1 MSTPVDPRRIRIGIE
16 VSGQINWY
24 ERDPSSGQ
32 SLNIR
37 ATGTKFANPL
47 QNECTVTIS
56 GLSTRTRDYLLT
68 ETSPFNSNRTPKRL
82 IVEAGRLSTGV
93 FRLFIGDINSAE
105 PSGPPDVNV
114 ILKAK
119 TQSAQSGNI
128 VAVAAGAVSKLSAI
142 SQRVADEIGLG
153 LDFQAMDK
161 NISNFSFTG
170 AALRMVSLLQQS
182 GDVRAYI
189 DDEILIVKDYGKALT
204 GRIKILNMDSG
215 MVGIPKPTEKGAD
228 LTWLID
234 SESLLGGMVRLES
247 KFNKPMNGDYV
258 IDQLKFDLAT
268 HDDAFWYTGTCS
280 RYGYEP
286 PKPKAQ

>member
-1 MSTPVDPRRIRIGIE
+1 MMKVDPRRIRIGIE

-24 ERDPSSGQ
+24 ERDPITGR
-32 SLNIR
+32 SLNIKVS
-37 ATGTKFANPL
+37 GTKFANPL
-47 QNECTVTIS
+47 QNECTATIS
-56 GLSTRTRDYLLT
+56 GLSTRTRDYILT

-82 IVEAGRLSTGV
+82 IVEAGRISTGV

-105 PSGPPDVNV
+105 PSSPPDVNV
-114 ILKAK
+114 VLKAK
-119 TQSAQSGNI
+119 TQSAQAGNI
-128 VAVAAGAVSKLSAI
+128 VAVSGQALAKLSAV
-142 SQRVADEIGLG
+142 SQRVAQEIGLG

-170 AALRMVSLLQQS
+170 AALKMVDLLQQA
-182 GDVRAYI
+182 GNVRAFI
-189 DDEILIVKDYGKALT
+189 DDESLIVKDYGKALT
-204 GRIKILNMDSG
+204 NRIKILNIDSG
-215 MVGIPKPTEKGAD
+215 LVGIPKPTEKGAD

-258 IDQLKFDLAT
+258 IDQLKFDIAS
-268 HDDAFWYTGTCS
+268 HDDPFFYTGICS

-286 PKPKAQ
+286 PKPKAK

>member
-1 MSTPVDPRRIRIGIE
+1 MMKVDPRRIRIGIE

-24 ERDPSSGQ
+24 ERDPVTGR
-32 SLNIR
+32 SLNIKVS
-37 ATGTKFANPL
+37 GTKFANPL
-47 QNECTVTIS
+47 QNECTATIS
-56 GLSTRTRDYLLT
+56 GLSTRTRDYILT

-82 IVEAGRLSTGV
+82 IVEAGRISTGV

-105 PSGPPDVNV
+105 PSSPPDVNV
-114 ILKAK
+114 VLKAK
-119 TQSAQSGNI
+119 TQSAQAGNI
-128 VAVAAGAVSKLSAI
+128 VAVSGQALAKLSAV
-142 SQRVADEIGLG
+142 SQRVAQEIGMG

-170 AALRMVSLLQQS
+170 AALKMVDLLQQA
-182 GDVRAYI
+182 GNVRAFI
-189 DDEILIVKDYGKALT
+189 DDESLIVKDYGKALT
-204 GRIKILNMDSG
+204 NRIKILNIDSG
-215 MVGIPKPTEKGAD
+215 LVGIPKPTEKGAD

-258 IDQLKFDLAT
+258 IDQLKFDIAS
-268 HDDAFWYTGTCS
+268 HDDPFFYIGICS

-286 PKPKAQ
+286 PKPKAK

>member
-1 MSTPVDPRRIRIGIE
+1 MMKVDPRRIRIGIE

-24 ERDPSSGQ
+24 ERDPVTGR
-32 SLNIR
+32 SLNIKVS
-37 ATGTKFANPL
+37 GTKYANPL
-47 QNECTVTIS
+47 QNECTATIS

-82 IVEAGRLSTGV
+82 IVEAGRISTGV

-105 PSGPPDVNV
+105 PSSPPDVNV
-114 ILKAK
+114 VLKAK
-119 TQSAQSGNI
+119 TQSAQAGNI
-128 VAVAAGAVSKLSAI
+128 VAVSGQALAKLSAV
-142 SQRVADEIGLG
+142 SQRVAQEIGLG
-153 LDFQAMDK
+153 LDFQALDK

-170 AALRMVSLLQQS
+170 AALKMVDLLQQA
-182 GDVRAYI
+182 GNVRAFI
-189 DDEILIVKDYGKALT
+189 DDESLIVKDYGKALT
-204 GRIKILNMDSG
+204 NRIKILNIDSG
-215 MVGIPKPTEKGAD
+215 LVGIPKPTEKGAD

-258 IDQLKFDLAT
+258 IDQLKFEIAT
-268 HDDAFWYTGTCS
+268 HDDAFFYTGICS

-286 PKPKAQ
+286 PKPKAK